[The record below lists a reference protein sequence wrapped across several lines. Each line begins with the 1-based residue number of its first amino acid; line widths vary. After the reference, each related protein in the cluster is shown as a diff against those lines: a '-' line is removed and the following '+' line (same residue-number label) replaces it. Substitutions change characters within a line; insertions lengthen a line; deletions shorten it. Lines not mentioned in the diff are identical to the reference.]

1 VTSSNVVNEQE
12 AVPPNPL
19 ERRAGFSLSAKPS
32 SVILALPGIL
42 LAALCLVPFLGK
54 GYTIDDPLFLL
65 AARQILKTP
74 LQPWSYPLCWN
85 GTFTCFVQAGTSG
98 ANVRQ
103 GLMGYVLVPVI
114 LANGAEW
121 VAHLIQLMLLCIGVF
136 EMVRL
141 GRRLGLDPAKACFA
155 GLLLVAI
162 PPVLS
167 MANTTMPDIL
177 ALTVG
182 LTGMERLLAWKEEKR
197 WSQGLAAGLALGLAP
212 YARPHAALLLPL
224 AAVWLFDSFRPT
236 EALSQFRRQSRLW
249 IPLLLAAG
257 VFAGVSFLTRLRGA
271 PSDLAGPAS
280 ALDNVTINLIA
291 YFHYMAL
298 PIPFAAV
305 WLATRWRIAKVL
317 LVPPLI
323 PIVFARLML
332 PGMTWARELQLAAV
346 LYGGVA
352 ILDMLGVCL
361 RKGERLGLLLALW
374 MLLPLTAVM
383 YLHFPLKYLVLV
395 LPAVIFILLRA
406 VAVWSSRHAMFAGI
420 AVVAACAGYSAV
432 LLRADLDFADYAR
445 RAAAE
450 LIRPRVAAGEKVWY
464 GGEWGFYWYAEKAG
478 AMVANPEGKGPR
490 PGELIAVGLMEDGD
504 VVLKHFPN
512 RELVDSRSY
521 DSPHGRTMGYG
532 AGLYSNRFGLLPWRW
547 NPHAT
552 NTYEL
557 WRIH

>member
-1 VTSSNVVNEQE
+1 M
-12 AVPPNPL
+12 
-19 ERRAGFSLSAKPS
+19 
-32 SVILALPGIL
+32 LALPGIL
-42 LAALCLVPFLGK
+42 LAALCLVPFLSK

-65 AARQILKTP
+65 AARQILRTP

-85 GTFTCFVQAGTSG
+85 ATFTCFVQAGTSG

-114 LANGAEW
+114 LAGGAEW
-121 VAHLIQLMLLCIGVF
+121 TAHLIQLVLLCIAVF

-141 GRRLGLDPAKACFA
+141 GRRLGLEPSKACFA

-167 MANTTMPDIL
+167 MANTAMPDIL
-177 ALTVG
+177 ALAAG
-182 LTGMERLLAWKEEKR
+182 LTGMERLLAWREEKR
-197 WSQGLAAGLALGLAP
+197 WSQGLAAGLTLGLAP

-224 AAVWLFDSFRPT
+224 GALWLFDSFRPT
-236 EALSQFRRQSRLW
+236 EALSQFRRQLRLW
-249 IPLLLAAG
+249 APLLLAAG
-257 VFAGVSFLTRLRGA
+257 VLAGVSYLTRLRGA

-280 ALDNVTINLIA
+280 AANNVTINLIA

-305 WLATRWRIAKVL
+305 WLATRWRAAKIL

-332 PGMTWARELQLAAV
+332 PGINWVRELQLAAV

-361 RKGERLGLLLALW
+361 RKGQRPGVLLAMWVL
-374 MLLPLTAVM
+374 MPLTAVM

-395 LPAVIFILLRA
+395 LPAVILILMRA
-406 VAVWSSRHAMFAGI
+406 AAVWSARHAMIVGI
-420 AVVAACAGYSAV
+420 AMVAACASYSVV

-450 LIRPRVAAGEKVWY
+450 LIAPRVAAGEKVWF

-478 AMVANPEGKGPR
+478 ATVANPDVAGPL
-490 PGELIAVGLMEDGD
+490 PGELLAVGLMEGGD
-504 VVLKHFPN
+504 VMLKHFPD
-512 RELVDSRSY
+512 REMVDSRSY

-532 AGLYSNRFGLLPWRW
+532 AGLYSNRYGLLPWRW
-547 NPHAT
+547 NPRAT